1 MTDPGV
7 SEPNPSFE
15 DVLSSASGSLSQCED
30 TDMPLLCILSKHII
44 TLSPAP
50 DAVEQALKDIE
61 GLAAKR
67 GG

>member
-1 MTDPGV
+1 MSDLDV
-7 SEPNPSFE
+7 SEPSLSFE
-15 DVLSSASGSLSQCED
+15 DVLSSASDSLSQCED
-30 TDMPLLCILSKHII
+30 TDMSLLSILSKHIV

-67 GG
+67 GA